1 MVEKATDTNWSIKF
15 SHYTDGM
22 IFNLQLDCFVCSL
35 FFTAVECRTVLSA
48 VYIALTTYKLK
59 GEVISLSENSH
70 GEVEDN
76 REKWGDVNCD

>member
-1 MVEKATDTNWSIKF
+1 M
-15 SHYTDGM
+15 
-22 IFNLQLDCFVCSL
+22 
-35 FFTAVECRTVLSA
+35 SA